1 MLNYNNSNKTNSQLK
16 NLVYLILNLGLAVF
30 VVYTLLTIISVVLPI
45 LFELLYTLS
54 TQLFYLIIP
63 VSILISSLL
72 VILLPNPIYALI
84 ALILVFL
91 NTAIFLLSIK
101 VQFLALIYLI
111 VYIGAIA
118 ILFLF
123 VIMLFNLRSL
133 QKSDLKIKD
142 FSFLTIS
149 FKFYFFFGLKF
160 FLILALDIW
169 NLVEYSPYFN
179 KEAVYNQFDLQY
191 FLTYVHWDILLFSN
205 LFYTYYSYIF
215 LLSGLVLLAAMI
227 GSIVLALSTT
237 ENFQPNFLGS
247 NEKPN
252 RDTDQIAFSAT
263 KFGEISLKE
272 PKEQGWWPR
281 SLRYPGWDI
290 RNLPRLMRKFRGWN
304 PKLTWEQVLWILEKY
319 KWRPHF
325 LRYPHL
331 IFVRKHISEFLNEG
345 RKPIAAMMEAA
356 KAIGSSL
363 IVVETGRYSAPP
375 DEAEVAKLG
384 YCVVY
389 TDWVWDDKNKQLV
402 KFWYYQSLTNP
413 QKQGL
418 FHEFARIPVTWN
430 VIFSP
435 EAKRRAGLTGENKT
449 SWFDPFWY

>member
-1 MLNYNNSNKTNSQLK
+1 ML
-16 NLVYLILNLGLAVF
+16 
-30 VVYTLLTIISVVLPI
+30 
-45 LFELLYTLS
+45 
-54 TQLFYLIIP
+54 P

-160 FLILALDIW
+160 FGILALDIW
-169 NLVEYSPYFN
+169 NLVEYSTYFN

-237 ENFQPNFLGS
+237 ENFQLNFLGS

-252 RDTDQIAFSAT
+252 RDQEIKSTVIIHKPKDFSART
-263 KFGEISLKE
+263 LGEMSHNGL
-272 PKEQGWWPR
+272 
-281 SLRYPGWDI
+281 
-290 RNLPRLMRKFRGWN
+290 NLSRFFKKINL
-304 PKLTWEQVLWILEKY
+304 KLTWEQILWILQKNGW
-319 KWRPHF
+319 KPHF
-325 LRYPHL
+325 LHFPVL
-331 IFVRKHISEFLNEG
+331 VFVRDHVDDFSNVG
-345 RKPIAAMMEAA
+345 RAPLSIAEAA
-356 KAIGSSL
+356 KASNPSL
-363 IVVETGRYSAPP
+363 IPVETARNTRMP
-375 DEAEVAKLG
+375 DDSLLAKYG
-384 YCVVY
+384 YRIDFS
-389 TDWVWDDKNKQLV
+389 DWAYDHKTNQIV
-402 KFWYYQSLTNP
+402 KFWFESSLTNP
-413 QKQGL
+413 KERGL
-418 FHEFARIPVTWN
+418 YHEWIRMSAPWNLVTSAQ
-430 VIFSP
+430 VKKKAGFTG
-435 EAKRRAGLTGENKT
+435 KDRAT
-449 SWFDPFWY
+449 WFDPFWV